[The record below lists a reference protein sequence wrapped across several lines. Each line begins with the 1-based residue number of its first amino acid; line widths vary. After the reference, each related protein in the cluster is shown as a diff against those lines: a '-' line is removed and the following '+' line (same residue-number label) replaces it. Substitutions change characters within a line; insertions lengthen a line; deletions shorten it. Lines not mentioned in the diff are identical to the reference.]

1 MDAGGQLIQTGFHS
15 LVTPSAFPRF
25 SLVVFL
31 LRFSIFPIEA
41 QQVGSSFFPA
51 GHLAARQGLQQK
63 SKYALGEDNEDTL
76 ENKQAPTRGGSG
88 PGLRNADRIGVGVCG
103 AGRSSGGN
111 DCRAVGY
118 SSMLRP
124 DQPYGSS
131 DRTDNVNTSDCDLE
145 R

>member
-1 MDAGGQLIQTGFHS
+1 M
-15 LVTPSAFPRF
+15 
-25 SLVVFL
+25 
-31 LRFSIFPIEA
+31 
-41 QQVGSSFFPA
+41 GSSFFPA

-63 SKYALGEDNEDTL
+63 SNYALGENDEDIL
-76 ENKQAPTRGGSG
+76 ENKQAPTRGSG

-111 DCRAVGY
+111 DCRAIGY

-124 DQPYGSS
+124 YQPYGSS